1 MDQAT
6 KNLLNECS
14 SGCKMAVDSMNQVSK
29 FVSEGKLKK
38 VIEDCKEKHEQLDK
52 KVSDLLKESGE
63 TEKQPGM
70 AASAFSWMTTEIK
83 MKLNQD
89 DSQAAKLLMNGC
101 NMGIQS
107 ISEMMNQNV
116 CASKESC
123 SLAQELVKTEEDF
136 MKELEQFL

>member
-6 KNLLNECS
+6 KNLLCECS
-14 SGCKMAVDSMNQVSK
+14 SGCKMAVDSMNQVSRFISEEK
-29 FVSEGKLKK
+29 FKK
-38 VIEDCKEKHEQLDK
+38 IIADCKEKHEQLDK
-52 KVSDLLKESGE
+52 KVSALLKEGGE
-63 TEKQPGM
+63 TGKQPGM

-89 DSQAAKLLMNGC
+89 DSQAAKLMMNGC

-107 ISEMMNQNV
+107 ISEIMNQNA
-116 CASKESC
+116 CASKESR

-136 MKELEQFL
+136 LKELEQFL